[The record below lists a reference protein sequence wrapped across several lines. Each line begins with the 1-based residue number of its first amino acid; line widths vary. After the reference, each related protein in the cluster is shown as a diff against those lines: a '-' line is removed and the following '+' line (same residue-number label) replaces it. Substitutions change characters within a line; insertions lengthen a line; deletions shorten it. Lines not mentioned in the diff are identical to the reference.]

1 MFKQALIAAV
11 SAVALSAPAFA
22 GALGEIQG
30 TTSTTITGGT
40 RQITIQGDYASEEH
54 TVTAST
60 EGTGAS
66 ANGSWDPAAGPSLTV
81 AGVGGASTNVASAS
95 YSTNAVTNGSY
106 LNDTQNSFTGTE
118 STTSSG
124 VFFNY

>member
-1 MFKQALIAAV
+1 MFKKALIATASV
-11 SAVALSAPAFA
+11 VALSAPAFA
-22 GALGEIQG
+22 GTLGEIQG

-40 RQITIQGDYASEEH
+40 RQVTINGNYASEEH
-54 TVTAST
+54 TVGAAT

-66 ANGSWDPAAGPSLTV
+66 ASGSWDPSAGPALTV
-81 AGVGGASTNVASAS
+81 AGVGGASTNTASAT
-95 YSTNAVTNGSY
+95 YNTNAVTGGTY

-118 STTSSG
+118 STTTTG